1 MTTVKLTIKK
11 KDLDALT
18 QALHDFQQSR
28 ADYLKTAEPQDKAF
42 IAELLEEYQAAHRL
56 WLIAREAEQ

>member
-42 IAELLEEYQAAHRL
+42 IAELLEAIGAARL
-56 WLIAREAEQ
+56 R